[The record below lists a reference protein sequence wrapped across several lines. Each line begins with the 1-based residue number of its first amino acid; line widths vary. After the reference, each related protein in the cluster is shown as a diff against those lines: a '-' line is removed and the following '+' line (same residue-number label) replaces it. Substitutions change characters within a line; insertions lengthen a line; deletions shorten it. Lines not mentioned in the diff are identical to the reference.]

1 MKCESCK
8 SPNPIW
14 RAVKVVSVTRDN
26 RNLAVLR
33 VVVAQC
39 STCSER
45 YVFRSVPKDGKWVF
59 ERQARVK
66 YRNILI
72 RSMEPDRRIV

>member
-8 SPNPIW
+8 AQNPIW
-14 RAVKVVSVTRDN
+14 RAVKVVSVTRDE

-45 YVFRSVPKDGKWVF
+45 YVFRSIPKDGKWVF
-59 ERQARVK
+59 ERQARVR
-66 YRNILI
+66 Y
-72 RSMEPDRRIV
+72 PRRGRA